1 MELNKPQ
8 LFEENSVSF
17 VTRLPFLSTED
28 YGFWLLQ
35 MSHIEGLDCVEE
47 VVFPI
52 PGSKPEVV
60 ASDRFSKTSIAN
72 IEAAYNKLLG
82 FNFFAFAWLE
92 LVRGRGIVP
101 DEKEIAV
108 LAKFVQQCSSPNH
121 PMSIPFATIDELF
134 AELEDC
140 ANYSQVCEEIR
151 STFQKQFHSI
161 EDFERLISAIADKNS
176 EFFPTQD
183 ELLQFYSEQS
193 KQQA

>member
-1 MELNKPQ
+1 MELNKQ
-8 LFEENSVSF
+8 HIFEENPVSF

-47 VVFPI
+47 VVFTV
-52 PGSKPEVV
+52 PGSNPEVV

-82 FNFFAFAWLE
+82 FNFFGFAWIE
-92 LVRGRGIVP
+92 LVRARVIVP

-121 PMSIPFATIDELF
+121 PMSISFATVDELL

-140 ANYSQVCEEIR
+140 ANYSMVCEEIR
-151 STFQKQFHSI
+151 SAFQKQFHSI
-161 EDFERLISAIADKNS
+161 EDFERMLTAITNPES

-183 ELLQFYSEQS
+183 ELLKFYSEQH
-193 KQQA
+193 A